1 MTQDNPSS
9 MTVGVWADVVCPW
22 CRLGHA
28 YLEQA
33 LSDFDHSDE
42 VAVVWRSFELDPAAP
57 RQQDGTL
64 TDHLVAK
71 LGRDRQ
77 EIHELN
83 GMIVARGCEVGVDF
97 RFDDAQPGNTFDA
110 HRLLHLAADRGL
122 ASELMNRLYSAYFT
136 EGLAIGDPSTME
148 ALAIEV
154 GLDADEV
161 RAVLASD
168 QYADRVRRDEAEARD
183 LQVSGVPFFVFD
195 RRLAAA
201 GAQPAE
207 VLLAGLQQAWDSR
220 PPAP

>member
-1 MTQDNPSS
+1 
-9 MTVGVWADVVCPW
+9 MTVEVWADVVCPW

-33 LSDFDHSDE
+33 LAAFEHSDD
-42 VAVVWRSFELDPAAP
+42 VTVVWRSFELDPAAP
-57 RQQDGTL
+57 RQQEGTL
-64 TDHLVAK
+64 TDHLVHK

-83 GMIVARGCEVGVDF
+83 GMITARGCDVGVDF
-97 RFDDAQPGNTFDA
+97 RFDDARPGNTFDA
-110 HRLLHLAADRGL
+110 HRLLHLAADHGL
-122 ASELMNRLYSAYFT
+122 DGALMDRLHAGYFT
-136 EGLAIGDPSTME
+136 EGLPIGDPATLE
-148 ALAIEV
+148 LLALEV
-154 GLDADEV
+154 GLDGDEV

-168 QYADRVRRDEAEARD
+168 QYASRVRRDEAEARE

-201 GAQPAE
+201 GAQPAD

-220 PPAP
+220 IDTL

>member
-1 MTQDNPSS
+1 
-9 MTVGVWADVVCPW
+9 
-22 CRLGHA
+22 
-28 YLEQA
+28 
-33 LSDFDHSDE
+33 
-42 VAVVWRSFELDPAAP
+42 
-57 RQQDGTL
+57 
-64 TDHLVAK
+64 
-71 LGRDRQ
+71 
-77 EIHELN
+77 
-83 GMIVARGCEVGVDF
+83 
-97 RFDDAQPGNTFDA
+97 
-110 HRLLHLAADRGL
+110 
-122 ASELMNRLYSAYFT
+122 
-136 EGLAIGDPSTME
+136 ME

>member
-1 MTQDNPSS
+1 
-9 MTVGVWADVVCPW
+9 MTVEVWADVVCPW

-33 LSDFDHSDE
+33 LERFDHSDD
-42 VAVVWRSFELDPAAP
+42 VTVVWRSFELDPLAP
-57 RQQDGTL
+57 RQREGTL

-71 LGRDRQ
+71 LGRDPQ

-97 RFDDAQPGNTFDA
+97 RFDEAQPGNTFDA

-122 ASELMNRLYSAYFT
+122 AAELVDRLYAGYFT
-136 EGLAIGDPSTME
+136 EGRPIGDSSTLE
-148 ALAIEV
+148 DLATEV
-154 GLDADEV
+154 GLDGTEV
-161 RAVLASD
+161 RAVLQSD
-168 QYADRVRRDEAEARD
+168 RYADRVRQDEAEARE

-195 RRLAAA
+195 RRLAAS
-201 GAQPAE
+201 GAQPAD

-220 PPAP
+220 APAS